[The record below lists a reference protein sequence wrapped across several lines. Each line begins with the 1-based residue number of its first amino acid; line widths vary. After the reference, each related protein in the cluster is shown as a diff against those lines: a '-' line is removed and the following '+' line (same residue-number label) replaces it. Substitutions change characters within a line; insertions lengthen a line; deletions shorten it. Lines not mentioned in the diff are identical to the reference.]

1 MFKLIILML
10 LGSMVYSVSAMDI
23 ESQIL
28 KIRSASDNDRYKF
41 VNELKKELSKLSRA
55 ERTHA
60 ILALK
65 QQMSGSSEN
74 SVVALSSASATNIEQ
89 NQHSVLDS
97 YQSVAAIDTTI
108 MIDVSKGA
116 VGAEVLDAAS
126 TAQVISAQV
135 TPSRPAEVI
144 QPNVVVS
151 VPEQTVATNI
161 PQNSIIQQTI
171 APTVPINNVAS
182 NLSRTSMM
190 QHNMRMISYRI

>member
-10 LGSMVYSVSAMDI
+10 LGSMAYSVSAMDI

-65 QQMSGSSEN
+65 QQMTNSSEN
-74 SVVALSSASATNIEQ
+74 SAVALSGASTTNIEQ
-89 NQHSVLDS
+89 NQHNVLDS
-97 YQSVAAIDTTI
+97 YQSVAIVGTA
-108 MIDVSKGA
+108 MVDVSKGG
-116 VGAEVLDAAS
+116 VGAEVLDATS
-126 TAQVISAQV
+126 TAQVVGTQV
-135 TPSRPAEVI
+135 TPSRPADMI

-151 VPEQTVATNI
+151 VPEQTVATNM
-161 PQNSIIQQTI
+161 PQNSVVQQTI
-171 APTVPINNVAS
+171 APTAPINNVAS
-182 NLSRTSMM
+182 NLSRASMM